1 MMPPT
6 KLPDG
11 RASSDH
17 RWSATTRSK
26 PADRQPTAPARLP
39 LDGLG
44 RPSTQLQPHPGRAGR
59 PLRPRQRHPTALS
72 ADLESP

>member
-11 RASSDH
+11 GASSDH
-17 RWSATTRSK
+17 RCSATTRST

-39 LDGLG
+39 LGRLG
-44 RPSTQLQPHPGRAGR
+44 RPSIQPQPHPGRAGP
-59 PLRPRQRHPTALS
+59 PLRTCQLAATTLS